1 MDKNDMKKE
10 ETSPKKPRLSKE
22 EAKQKRLDELK
33 HTKNKTFFTAMRH
46 ALDGVIRAFKTE
58 RNLRIDYIIG
68 LFVLLCSLF
77 FDFSKTEFACLC
89 LTIGFVIFA
98 EMINSTVEYIEK
110 IVKSVAENEEL
121 YFDEIAV
128 SITSASKEEIKNINK
143 EYREVDKV
151 TDVLSFPI
159 FTKDEL
165 NNLKKQED
173 EKKIKEVELGDII
186 ICLDVVKVQA
196 VEYGTGI
203 LRELL
208 YMITHGMCHLVGY
221 DHIKDDERKEM
232 RALEEKVLNELGVEK

>member
-1 MDKNDMKKE
+1 MSLECKINIDLDK
-10 ETSPKKPRLSKE
+10 
-22 EAKQKRLDELK
+22 
-33 HTKNKTFFTAMRH
+33 
-46 ALDGVIRAFKTE
+46 G
-58 RNLRIDYIIG
+58 II
-68 LFVLLCSLF
+68 
-77 FDFSKTEFACLC
+77 DFSKEN
-89 LTIGFVIFA
+89 IDEKVNIQ
-98 EMINSTVEYIEK
+98 EYIEK
-110 IVKSVAENEEL
+110 IVKSIAKNEEL

-128 SITSASKEEIKNINK
+128 SITSASKEEIKSINK
-143 EYREVDKV
+143 EYRDVDKV

-196 VEYGTGI
+196 VEYETGI

>member
-1 MDKNDMKKE
+1 MSLECKINIDLDK
-10 ETSPKKPRLSKE
+10 
-22 EAKQKRLDELK
+22 
-33 HTKNKTFFTAMRH
+33 
-46 ALDGVIRAFKTE
+46 G
-58 RNLRIDYIIG
+58 II
-68 LFVLLCSLF
+68 
-77 FDFSKTEFACLC
+77 DFSKEN
-89 LTIGFVIFA
+89 IDEKVNIQ
-98 EMINSTVEYIEK
+98 EYIEK

-165 NNLKKQED
+165 NNLKKQE
-173 EKKIKEVELGDII
+173 VELGDII

-196 VEYGTGI
+196 VEYETGI